1 MIIDN
6 FMFDITSHLEE
17 ILIGE
22 FIDIEVYGQT
32 FKGIQPR
39 GEDRF
44 SDMVLK
50 LFPGLI
56 IAYNFVRLSPIG
68 QEEPN
73 FIHDDASMADLT
85 AILYLSRDYPE
96 EDGTTL
102 YDKNL
107 NPTLVVNAKLNRLF
121 IFESNI
127 LHSRNI
133 YNNFGQGLNSRLLQ
147 VLFLKKP

>member
-6 FMFDITSHLEE
+6 FIPDIASYLEG
-17 ILIGE
+17 ILSGD
-22 FIDIEVYGQT
+22 FIDVEVYGQT

-39 GEDRF
+39 NNDEF
-44 SDMVLK
+44 SDLVLK
-50 LFPGLI
+50 LFPGLAV
-56 IAYNFVRLSPIG
+56 AYNFVRLSPQG

-102 YDKNL
+102 YDQHL

-121 IFESNI
+121 VFESNI
-127 LHSRNI
+127 L
-133 YNNFGQGLNSRLLQ
+133 QGF
-147 VLFLKKP
+147 VGKEGVKGLKGIKNK